1 MCLNS
6 AARAWEHSWKSCAAL
21 PVTFCK
27 CPKTVSSF
35 WHLQRAVFYRTNNLM
50 ALQMFSDKG
59 HQSILTAPTASSG
72 WKNVRK
78 GVMPAFSPQNI
89 RFAWQFFS
97 FLLLRS

>member
-1 MCLNS
+1 
-6 AARAWEHSWKSCAAL
+6 
-21 PVTFCK
+21 
-27 CPKTVSSF
+27 
-35 WHLQRAVFYRTNNLM
+35 M

-97 FLLLRS
+97 FLLLRHAGAAWGWVSFLSGTLHWGRRSRRATASPASAEGATRC